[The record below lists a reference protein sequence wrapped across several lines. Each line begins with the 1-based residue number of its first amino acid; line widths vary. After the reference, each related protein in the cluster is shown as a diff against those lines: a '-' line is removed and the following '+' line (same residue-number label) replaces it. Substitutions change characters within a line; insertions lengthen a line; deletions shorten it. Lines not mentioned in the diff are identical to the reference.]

1 MLILILVIHNK
12 KSVKLDCFPLFKVFG
27 VTCNLDE
34 IVQLTHRVS
43 TLTKSQRLQSVKIA
57 KF

>member
-1 MLILILVIHNK
+1 MLILIQIIHNK

-27 VTCNLDE
+27 VTRNPDE
-34 IVQLTHRVS
+34 IVQLTPCVS
-43 TLTKSQRLQSVKIA
+43 ILTTSQRLQSVKIA